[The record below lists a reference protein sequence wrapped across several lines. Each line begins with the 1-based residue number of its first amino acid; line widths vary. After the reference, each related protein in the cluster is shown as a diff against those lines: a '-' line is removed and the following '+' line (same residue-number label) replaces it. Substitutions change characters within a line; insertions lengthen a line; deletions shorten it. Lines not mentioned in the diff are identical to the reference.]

1 MTGMLTT
8 VGGGIL
14 RDTILG
20 RTPPAALTDPLEA
33 LMAIGVSMLVFLIC
47 ARLHPHGEHR
57 YVDLLLLLADSIG
70 LGVFTANGAAICI
83 AFGCGDRIF
92 LTLVCAV
99 LTGVGGGILRDLC
112 CMGAALCLYKAHL
125 RLRFA
130 RRGGGVSAAL
140 AAWTECGH
148 ARVPA
153 RHDYPAIVRGA
164 LPLEPA
170 APAGGGS
177 GLTEDAG
184 VVYRKR
190 ALRQAV
196 SPVS

>member
-1 MTGMLTT
+1 
-8 VGGGIL
+8 
-14 RDTILG
+14 
-20 RTPPAALTDPLEA
+20 
-33 LMAIGVSMLVFLIC
+33 MAIGVSMLVFLIC

-57 YVDLLLLLADSIG
+57 YADLLLLLADSIG

-83 AFGCGDRIF
+83 AFGCGDPDIPHAR
-92 LTLVCAV
+92 
-99 LTGVGGGILRDLC
+99 LRRAHGSRRRNSARPLLH
-112 CMGAALCLYKAHL
+112 GAALCLYKAHL

-148 ARVPA
+148 ARVSA
-153 RHDYPAIVRGA
+153 RHDYPAIVRSA

-184 VVYRKR
+184 VV
-190 ALRQAV
+190 
-196 SPVS
+196 